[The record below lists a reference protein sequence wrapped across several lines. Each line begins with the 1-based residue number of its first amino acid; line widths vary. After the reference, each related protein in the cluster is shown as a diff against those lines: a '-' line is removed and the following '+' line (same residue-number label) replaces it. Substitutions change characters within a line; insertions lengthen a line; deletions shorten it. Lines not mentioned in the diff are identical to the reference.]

1 MQKNIPFAHFYSW
14 NKINDEMLP
23 NIMSEFRW
31 NGVKDLVFGNILMTR
46 VLHDPA
52 FFGTLRY
59 HSHNQKI
66 NLIETHAPYGQSYD
80 LSCPDRGRF
89 ASLLDDHIK
98 CMGYSVDC
106 GSMTYT
112 IHIGAWESVIYQT
125 PNDEIRPHVIAKLE
139 KLVPAAE
146 KLGIIIAV
154 ENSFERSNTPDEV
167 LYYIN
172 YFKSPYLQCC
182 YDAGH
187 ANIMS
192 PAPGK
197 TTDQYSEGLKIAWN
211 NNIEQY
217 ADALE
222 KLSPYIVTC
231 HLHDNDGYSDGHA
244 LPGRGTVNWQQIIS
258 GLKKCPNLKSMQS
271 EVIYTPDLAI
281 GEVVEKFNDL
291 MR

>member
-197 TTDQYSEGLKIAWN
+197 TTDQYSEGLKSHGITILN
-211 NNIEQY
+211 SMLMPLKNF
-217 ADALE
+217 LRTS
-222 KLSPYIVTC
+222 SPVTC
-231 HLHDNDGYSDGHA
+231 MTMT
-244 LPGRGTVNWQQIIS
+244 GTLTDTLSRAEVQS
-258 GLKKCPNLKSMQS
+258 TGSKSF
-271 EVIYTPDLAI
+271 PD
-281 GEVVEKFNDL
+281 
-291 MR
+291 